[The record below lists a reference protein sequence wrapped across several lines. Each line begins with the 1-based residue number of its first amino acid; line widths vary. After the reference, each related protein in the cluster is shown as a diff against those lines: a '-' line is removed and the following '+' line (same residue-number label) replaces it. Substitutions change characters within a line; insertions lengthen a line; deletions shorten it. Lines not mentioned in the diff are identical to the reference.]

1 KHLLM
6 VSPPLI
12 DFGLS
17 PVPDAQSDLTPVGE
31 GLGIGN
37 TGVCYSLLFIA
48 KLGFE
53 GQTMPQQARVRL
65 SGIFL

>member
-1 KHLLM
+1 M

-17 PVPDAQSDLTPVGE
+17 PVPRCPVSPHPLGE

-37 TGVCYSLLFIA
+37 TGVCYSLLLIA